1 MMNYE
6 LPIRG
11 IATGLIIAAP
21 VGPVNVLC
29 IQRTLGK
36 GWRSGLYSGLGAA
49 AADTIYGAVAGFS
62 ITLVID
68 FLLKE
73 QFWIRVLGGFL
84 LIAIGVVYFFRKPLA
99 LEEKKKEKST
109 HSDFVSSFLLTL
121 TNPTTV
127 LSFIAVLATM
137 GMREQRTVPMT
148 LLLIAGIFC
157 GSMMWWVLLTGVVY
171 RLRRSIKQQTMC
183 WMNRIA
189 GFAIGAFGIINIA
202 MGMTHRKH

>member
-1 MMNYE
+1 MMNFE

-36 GWRSGLYSGLGAA
+36 GWKSGLISGLGAA
-49 AADTIYGAVAGFS
+49 AADTIYGAIAGFS

-84 LIAIGVVYFFRKPLA
+84 LIAIGIVYFFRKPIELK
-99 LEEKKKEKST
+99 EKKEEST
-109 HSDFVSSFLLTL
+109 HSDFVSTFLLTL

-137 GMREQRTVPMT
+137 GMREQRTVPLT
-148 LLLIAGIFC
+148 LLLIAGIFV
-157 GSMMWWVLLTGVVY
+157 GSMMWWLLLTGIVY
-171 RLRRSIKQQTMC
+171 RLRRTIKQQTMC

-189 GFAIGAFGIINIA
+189 GFAIGAFGIINIIL
-202 MGMTHRKH
+202 GFTHRRH

>member
-36 GWRSGLYSGLGAA
+36 GWKSGLISGLGAA

-84 LIAIGVVYFFRKPLA
+84 LIAIGILYYFKKPLP
-99 LEEKKKEKST
+99 LEDKEEEAT
-109 HSDFVSSFLLTL
+109 HSDIVSTFLLTL
-121 TNPTTV
+121 TNPTTI
-127 LSFIAVLATM
+127 LSFIAVLATL

-148 LLLIAGIFC
+148 LLLVAGIFV
-157 GSMMWWVLLTGVVY
+157 GSMIWWVILTGGVNL
-171 RLRRSIKQQTMC
+171 LRRKITQKTMC
-183 WMNRIA
+183 WMNRVA
-189 GFAIGAFGIINIA
+189 GLAIGGFGILNIIL
-202 MGMTHRKH
+202 GFTHRRL

>member
-1 MMNYE
+1 
-6 LPIRG
+6 
-11 IATGLIIAAP
+11 
-21 VGPVNVLC
+21 VNVLC

-36 GWRSGLYSGLGAA
+36 GWKSGLISGLGAA
-49 AADTIYGAVAGFS
+49 AADTIYGAIAGFS

-84 LIAIGVVYFFRKPLA
+84 LIAIGVVYFFRKPIELK
-99 LEEKKKEKST
+99 EKKEEST
-109 HSDFVSSFLLTL
+109 HSDLVSTFLLTL

-137 GMREQRTVPMT
+137 GMREQRTVPLT
-148 LLLIAGIFC
+148 LLLIAGIFV
-157 GSMMWWVLLTGVVY
+157 GSMIWWVLLTGVVY
-171 RLRRSIKQQTMC
+171 RLRRTIKQQTMC

-189 GFAIGAFGIINIA
+189 GFAIGAFGIINIIL
-202 MGMTHRKH
+202 GFTHRRH